1 MNTTDN
7 QPHADALARDL
18 PVAVIG
24 LGTMGH
30 GIAQAFAVG
39 GYTVRAI
46 DERPDSADS
55 ALTRITSNL
64 EQLTTVGLLNAEQI
78 PDVLGR
84 ITICDTLEET
94 VTGTG
99 LVTEAAWENL
109 DVKQE
114 LLRQIEP
121 LVDEHTILASNSS
134 SFPISET
141 ARDLAHPQR
150 AVVTHWFNPPH
161 VIPVV
166 EVVGGE
172 RTSDQTV
179 NTALAT
185 LESIGKTA
193 VRIDKELTGFLV
205 NRVQVAMFREVF
217 DLLDRG
223 VATASEIDRAIR
235 GSMGLRLAALGP
247 LAIMDFAGWDISS
260 ATFTN
265 LDGGD
270 HGNPLRASLS
280 ESFYTDGG
288 RGDGGHY
295 LIDNYTAAKV
305 CQRFQRRHIWGLN
318 PSLSLFPLRCSCAH
332 QRHVPRTVGRREVV
346 NFPRLSEKKRAGR

>member
-7 QPHADALARDL
+7 TPTDVLSREL

-46 DERPDSADS
+46 DERPETAAT
-55 ALTRITSNL
+55 ALDRIANNL
-64 EQLTTVGLLNAEQI
+64 EQLVSVGLLPAEQA
-78 PDVLGR
+78 PEVLGR
-84 ITICDTLEET
+84 ITVCEGLEET
-94 VTGTG
+94 VDGTG
-99 LVTEAAWENL
+99 FVTEAAWENL
-109 DVKQE
+109 AVKQAVFG
-114 LLRQIEP
+114 QIEP
-121 LVDEHTILASNSS
+121 LIDQQTILASNSS
-134 SFPISET
+134 SFPITET
-141 ARDLAHPQR
+141 ARDLVHPER

-172 RTSDQTV
+172 RTSDTTV
-179 NTALAT
+179 ATALAT

-247 LAIMDFAGWDISS
+247 LAIIDYAGWDISS
-260 ATFTN
+260 STFAN
-265 LDGGD
+265 LSPDM
-270 HGNPLRASLS
+270 
-280 ESFYTDGG
+280 
-288 RGDGGHY
+288 RGDTEVPETIRQMVEAGHLGAKSGQGIY
-295 LIDNYTAAKV
+295 SYPPETIDEKIR
-305 CQRFQRRHIWGLN
+305 QRDADY
-318 PSLSLFPLRCSCAH
+318 LSLVKLLHSAED
-332 QRHVPRTVGRREVV
+332 T
-346 NFPRLSEKKRAGR
+346 A

>member
-7 QPHADALARDL
+7 NPTDVLSREL

-46 DERPDSADS
+46 DERPETAAT
-55 ALTRITSNL
+55 ALDRIANNL
-64 EQLTTVGLLNAEQI
+64 EQLVSVGLLPAEQA
-78 PDVLGR
+78 PEVLGR
-84 ITICDTLEET
+84 ITVCEGMAET
-94 VTGTG
+94 VDGTG
-99 LVTEAAWENL
+99 FVTEAAWENL
-109 DVKQE
+109 EVKQE
-114 LLRQIEP
+114 LLGQIEP
-121 LVDEHTILASNSS
+121 LIDQQTILASNSS
-134 SFPISET
+134 SFPITET
-141 ARDLAHPQR
+141 ARDLAHPER
-150 AVVTHWFNPPH
+150 AIVTHWFNPPH

-172 RTSDQTV
+172 RTSDTTV
-179 NTALAT
+179 ATALAT

-205 NRVQVAMFREVF
+205 NRVQVAMSREVF

-247 LAIMDFAGWDISS
+247 LAIIDYAGWDISS
-260 ATFTN
+260 STFTN
-265 LDGGD
+265 LAPDM
-270 HGNPLRASLS
+270 
-280 ESFYTDGG
+280 
-288 RGDGGHY
+288 RGDTEVPETIRKMVEAGHLGAKSGQGIY
-295 LIDNYTAAKV
+295 SYPPETIDEQIR
-305 CQRFQRRHIWGLN
+305 QRDADY
-318 PSLSLFPLRCSCAH
+318 LSLVKLLHSAED
-332 QRHVPRTVGRREVV
+332 T
-346 NFPRLSEKKRAGR
+346 A

>member
-1 MNTTDN
+1 MNATDN
-7 QPHADALARDL
+7 NPANVLSRDV

-30 GIAQAFAVG
+30 GIAQAFAMG

-46 DERPDSADS
+46 DETESAAGS
-55 ALTRITSNL
+55 ALARITGNL
-64 EQLTTVGLLNAEQI
+64 EQLATVGLLAAEQI

-84 ITICDTLEET
+84 ITVCDTLEDT

-109 DVKQE
+109 DVKKE
-114 LLRQIEP
+114 LLQLIEP
-121 LVDEHTILASNSS
+121 LVDEQTILASNSS
-134 SFPISET
+134 SFPISES
-141 ARDLAHPQR
+141 ARDLAHPER

-179 NTALAT
+179 DTALAT

-193 VRIDKELTGFLV
+193 VRSDKELTGFLV

-247 LAIMDFAGWDISS
+247 LAIIDYAGWDISS
-260 ATFTN
+260 ATFAN
-265 LDGGD
+265 LAPDM
-270 HGNPLRASLS
+270 
-280 ESFYTDGG
+280 
-288 RGDGGHY
+288 RGDSEVPGTITQMVESGHLGAKSGQGVY
-295 LIDNYTAAKV
+295 SYPAETIDEKIR
-305 CQRFQRRHIWGLN
+305 QRDADY
-318 PSLSLFPLRCSCAH
+318 LSLVKLLH
-332 QRHVPRTVGRREVV
+332 
-346 NFPRLSEKKRAGR
+346 SEEDSA

>member
-84 ITICDTLEET
+84 ITVCDTLEET

-166 EVVGGE
+166 EVVGG
-172 RTSDQTV
+172 
-179 NTALAT
+179 
-185 LESIGKTA
+185 

-247 LAIMDFAGWDISS
+247 LAIMDYAGWDISS

-265 LDGGD
+265 LVPDM
-270 HGNPLRASLS
+270 
-280 ESFYTDGG
+280 
-288 RGDGGHY
+288 RGDTEIPESIRRMVEDGNLGAKSGQGIYSYPPETLDDTIAQRDADY
-295 LIDNYTAAKV
+295 LALVKLLHSTEDPA
-305 CQRFQRRHIWGLN
+305 
-318 PSLSLFPLRCSCAH
+318 
-332 QRHVPRTVGRREVV
+332 
-346 NFPRLSEKKRAGR
+346 